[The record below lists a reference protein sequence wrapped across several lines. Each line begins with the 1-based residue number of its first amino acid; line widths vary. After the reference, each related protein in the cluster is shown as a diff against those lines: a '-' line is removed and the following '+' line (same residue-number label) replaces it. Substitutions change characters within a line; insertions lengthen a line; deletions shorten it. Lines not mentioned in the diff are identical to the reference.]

1 MGFIKNKKF
10 IIFLIIL
17 GVFCIGQVVFA
28 KELAVGWPPSP
39 FGTKLD
45 EKSEIPA
52 FIGYLYEWGISIG
65 GLAVFIALL
74 IAGFQYLS
82 SIGNPATMR
91 EAKDRII
98 SALLGLVLLLGS
110 YLILNTINPQLT
122 KLQLPPFEPGETLLI
137 TTKTITDTFD
147 VNEMTKQTTELKPC
161 KRAEISF
168 PEGGR
173 ETIILDREE
182 CSFRYRSDVLSSK
195 DKIIATD
202 EIFTVKGYLEGVEDA
217 TSCMGYVVIYGGE
230 KCSGKTN
237 ASCNLVSFCENIHV
251 IEGSQ
256 SAQFFRIEI

>member
-28 KELAVGWPPSP
+28 KELAAGWPPSP

-98 SALLGLVLLLGS
+98 SALLGLALLLGS
-110 YLILNTINPQLT
+110 WLILNTINPQLT
-122 KLQLPPFEPGETLLI
+122 KLQLPPFEPGEILPI
-137 TTKTITDTFD
+137 TASTITNTFD
-147 VNEMTKQTTELKPC
+147 PDEMKNLEELKPC
-161 KRAEISF
+161 EGAKITRA
-168 PEGGR
+168 R
-173 ETIILDREE
+173 KDTITLTVTTCRGFTAAE
-182 CSFRYRSDVLSSK
+182 S
-195 DKIIATD
+195 IITD
-202 EIFTVKGYLEGVEDA
+202 ELFTVTGYDKENA
-217 TSCMGYVVIYGGE
+217 TSCIGYVVLYATG
-230 KCSGKTN
+230 
-237 ASCNLVSFCENIHV
+237 ACNTRVGAYTLETPAENTHV
-251 IEGSQ
+251 DADAHGTL
-256 SAQFFRIEI
+256 FFSSKK